1 MNDKRKG
8 LLIVSVLV
16 ILAGLVWISR
26 PMWHWFFM
34 SLYIY
39 PVIWESLVISITI
52 GAISYIVW
60 FSQKEYETWDDFGG
74 AKGRTIGIFLI
85 VLIIVGIILG
95 SFQLMYPQCYL
106 AENLEVSEIAEL
118 PDIDPSAIRI
128 MPLAVS
134 QRYAKDALQ
143 YPRFK
148 LGTADI
154 SFVNKTPCWI
164 YGLIP
169 DGVVNFF
176 VLKDK
181 GAVYVEM
188 TTSEK
193 NTKII
198 EQDMEIGEGMGIS
211 DWYKWKLYKEKYW
224 VYYEDPYFVSTENK
238 LHIAV
243 PIISYKYHWKFPTF
257 YTVPKWTGTALID
270 SEGKVEF
277 LTPEEAKKHPV
288 LRDQKLYPERLTRY
302 YVNSFRYTHGIKSK
316 LFYHTNQLEIADVPG
331 QQNEQPF
338 LVVTKEGMKW
348 FIACEPYGE
357 AHGIFKVFLI
367 DARTGEIQF
376 NEQPKAEA
384 LIGPVKACDYVR
396 KENPI
401 VDWSRMTPVEPI
413 PVIIQGKLYWQ
424 IKVIPNDASGI
435 AYTAMVD
442 SQTAD
447 VVELKTDKEIK
458 RFIKGEYAVKAEIPA
473 EIAKNITAIVII
485 REDDREI
492 QRIELFQNQS
502 VVVIPQIA
510 S

>member
-1 MNDKRKG
+1 MNNKRKG
-8 LLIVSVLV
+8 LLIISVLV

-34 SLYIY
+34 LTYVNPALWEAI
-39 PVIWESLVISITI
+39 VIAVITP
-52 GAISYIVW
+52 
-60 FSQKEYETWDDFGG
+60 
-74 AKGRTIGIFLI
+74 GIFYYI
-85 VLIIVGIILG
+85 KRKDYDTVETTTVIAIVVLIIGWVVLG
-95 SFQLMYPQCYL
+95 SFQVMYPQCYL

-118 PDIDPSAIRI
+118 PDTDPSAIRI

-148 LGTADI
+148 PGTADI
-154 SFVNKTPCWI
+154 SFINKTPCWI

-181 GAVYVEM
+181 GAVYVDM

-198 EQDMEIGEGMGIS
+198 EQDMEIGEGMGVK

-224 VYYEDPYFVSTENK
+224 VNYEDPNFIPTENQ

-288 LRDQKLYPERLTRY
+288 LMDQKLYPERLTRY
-302 YVNSFRYTHGIKSK
+302 YVNSFRYTRGIKNK
-316 LFYHTNQLEIADVPG
+316 LFYHTDQLEIADVPE

-338 LVVTKEGMKW
+338 LMVTVEGKKW

-367 DARTGEIQF
+367 DARTGKIQF
-376 NEQPKAEA
+376 NEQPKEG
-384 LIGPVKACDYVR
+384 LLGPVKACDYIR
-396 KENPI
+396 KENPM
-401 VDWSRMTPVEPI
+401 VDWNRMVPVEPI
-413 PVIIQGKLYWQ
+413 PVTMQGKLYWQ
-424 IKVIPNDASGI
+424 TRIIPNDASGI
-435 AYTAMVD
+435 AYTAMVN
-442 SQTAD
+442 SQTTD

-458 RFIKGEYAVKAEIPA
+458 RFIKGEYAVEPEIPV
-473 EIAKNITAIVII
+473 EIAENITAIVII

-502 VVVIPQIA
+502 VAVIPQIA